1 MYKYNV
7 NIMPSSFDNVFS
19 KLHYMHDHG
28 TRQVS
33 ENFHHKRVWTYYGKK
48 MLRYVGPVAW
58 GRICSNSITLPLH
71 MFSCRVKLRLLAGY
85 SLLCEIFLWFVRC
98 LWALLTLLSACLG
111 RLSPNLYSLFE
122 FNVNG
127 NAFYCCV
134 LAGKHDLTWL

>member
-28 TRQVS
+28 TRRVS

-48 MLRYVGPVAW
+48 MLHYVGPVAW

-85 SLLCEIFLWFVRC
+85 WLLCEIFLWFVDFARNILFVVSFVFFHSMDELFNEC
-98 LWALLTLLSACLG
+98 
-111 RLSPNLYSLFE
+111 PNHMTDFRTMKFSL
-122 FNVNG
+122 
-127 NAFYCCV
+127 
-134 LAGKHDLTWL
+134 D